1 LLDTVYEQYYNPGE
15 NMNDPFKTNKNYG
28 SMDVIKMLY
37 DIEEYSQ
44 IEQKYDPHN
53 VVVGHSNQDFEIS
66 QEVYN
71 LVISE
76 GLRGL
81 TF

>member
-1 LLDTVYEQYYNPGE
+1 
-15 NMNDPFKTNKNYG
+15 MKDPFKTNKNYG

-44 IEQKYDPHN
+44 IEQKYDPN
-53 VVVGHSNQDFEIS
+53 SVVVGHTNQDFEVS

>member
-1 LLDTVYEQYYNPGE
+1 
-15 NMNDPFKTNKNYG
+15 
-28 SMDVIKMLY
+28 MDVIKMLY

-44 IEQKYDPHN
+44 VEQKYDPHS
-53 VVVGHSNQDFEIS
+53 VVVGHTNKDLDIS

-81 TF
+81 NF

>member
-1 LLDTVYEQYYNPGE
+1 
-15 NMNDPFKTNKNYG
+15 
-28 SMDVIKMLY
+28 MDVIKMLY

>member
-1 LLDTVYEQYYNPGE
+1 
-15 NMNDPFKTNKNYG
+15 MNDPFKTNKNYG
-28 SMDVIKMLY
+28 TMDVIKMLY

-44 IEQKYDPHN
+44 VEQKYDPHS
-53 VVVGHSNQDFEIS
+53 VVVGHTNKDLDIS

-76 GLRGL
+76 GLRGIN
-81 TF
+81 F